1 MSQIIFNSFPR
12 SANVYLGRV
21 SAEILISDYA
31 TVHIPEIFSVKEIYN
46 VTVFRKPEHSIS
58 SLINKRID
66 VSSNITDLS
75 IRDTAKDLSNLY
87 RKYMMYAKNNSY
99 NIYIANFDDIIENTI
114 ENFISISKKFDI
126 KLNDNYEDRFKRIS
140 FSGRLWE
147 DRYDGHYPREK
158 HEDRLHI
165 EELVGS
171 LELIQ
176 ELNKEYED
184 FINVYATKKV

>member
-1 MSQIIFNSFPR
+1 MSQVIFNSFPR

-46 VTVFRKPEHSIS
+46 VTVFRKPEDSIS
-58 SLINKRID
+58 SLINKRIE
-66 VSSNITDLS
+66 VSSNTTDLS
-75 IRDTAKDLSNLY
+75 IKDTAKELSNLY
-87 RKYMMYAKNNSY
+87 RKYMMYAKNNSN
-99 NIYIANFDDIIENTI
+99 NIYIAKFDDIIENTV
-114 ENFISISKKFDI
+114 ENFLNISKKFEI
-126 KLNDNYEDRFKRIS
+126 KLNDNYEERFKSIS

-171 LELIQ
+171 LGFIQ
-176 ELNKEYED
+176 ELNKDYED
-184 FINVYATKKV
+184 FIEVYATKKV